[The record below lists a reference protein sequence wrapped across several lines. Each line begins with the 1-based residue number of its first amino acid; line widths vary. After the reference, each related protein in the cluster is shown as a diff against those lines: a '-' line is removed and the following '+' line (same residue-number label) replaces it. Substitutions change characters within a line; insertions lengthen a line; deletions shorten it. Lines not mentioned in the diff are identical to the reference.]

1 MDDTARNI
9 NISGKAGVTTGL
21 FNASYAQLLAE
32 KHYVENL
39 AANAHKKTAATE
51 RKKLLDHM
59 TKTKAADFTFEAK
72 DPNGN
77 PITLNVEVLAP
88 KREIVD
94 IAKLVEEVGA
104 VEAIKVCTASRAA
117 VEAAFGKIVAAT
129 CGRETTLAEN
139 VTVKPYK

>member
-9 NISGKAGVTTGL
+9 NMSGAEGVSSGL
-21 FNASYAQLLAE
+21 FNASYAQGLAQ

-39 AANAHKKTAATE
+39 AANSHKKTAATE

-77 PITLNVEVLAP
+77 PVTLNVEVLAP
-88 KREIVD
+88 TREVVD

-104 VEAIKVCTASRAA
+104 AEAIKVCTASRAA
-117 VEAAFGKIVAAT
+117 VESAFGKIVAAR
-129 CGRETTLAEN
+129 CGQETTLAEN